1 MIYTICYTFLA
12 FLFYSVLGYIVEVIS
27 CSIIERKWVWKR
39 GFCLGPYL
47 PIYGISCLL
56 MTWYLTR
63 YENDPIVLFVMSALV
78 CTIMEYITSYIL
90 EKIFKVRWWDYSE
103 KRFNI
108 AGRVCLENALL
119 FGIGGMVCIYLI
131 NPILMNLL
139 QHSNQTVILV
149 LSIILGIIFLTDVT
163 ITVITLGQVKVASK
177 KFKNKDATSEVS
189 QLVRQEIIKNSALI
203 RHMLNA
209 LPKIDINKAK
219 NPIANVKAYLQ
230 EKYLEKRKNKK
241 KV

>member
-1 MIYTICYTFLA
+1 
-12 FLFYSVLGYIVEVIS
+12 
-27 CSIIERKWVWKR
+27 
-39 GFCLGPYL
+39 
-47 PIYGISCLL
+47 
-56 MTWYLTR
+56 
-63 YENDPIVLFVMSALV
+63 
-78 CTIMEYITSYIL
+78 
-90 EKIFKVRWWDYSE
+90 
-103 KRFNI
+103 
-108 AGRVCLENALL
+108 
-119 FGIGGMVCIYLI
+119 
-131 NPILMNLL
+131 MNLL

-209 LPKIDINKAK
+209 FPKIDINKAK